1 MGTKGL
7 SLLLAATGVVG
18 ALIAPATSAAPAHT
32 GHRWTGTWTTS
43 VQRPMGATWQ
53 GDNWSLD
60 GFAGESVRQ
69 VVRISSGGTQL
80 RIRLSNRYGTSP
92 LRLAGA
98 TVAKAG
104 DGASIRPHTARPLR
118 FGRSQSTVVPAGADA
133 VSDATLL
140 PTSALDR
147 LTVTLY
153 FAAPTGPATFHEA
166 ATATTYRTTGD
177 HRFDADGGAFT
188 AESHSWYYLSGVDVA
203 AGPVRS
209 AVVAFGDSITDG
221 VSATKDADHRYPD
234 QLAERL
240 VASRR
245 PLAVLNAGIAGN
257 QVLDDSDC
265 CGDSALARF
274 HRDVL
279 DQPGVRSVIVTQA
292 LNDIGFNPEVTGAR
306 LIDAHRKLIRA
317 AHDRGIRI
325 IGGTVTPMKG
335 SMLDSPRGEQVRGE
349 VNHWIRTSGE
359 YDAVVDFDAV
369 LADPTDPAALRAE
382 FDAGD
387 RLHPN
392 DAGLRAMADAIDLSA
407 L

>member
-1 MGTKGL
+1 MGTKGM
-7 SLLLAATGVVG
+7 SLVLAAAGVAG
-18 ALIAPATSAAPAHT
+18 ALITPSAAAAPA
-32 GHRWTGTWTTS
+32 GRWTGTWTTS
-43 VQRPMGATWQ
+43 MQRPMGATWQ
-53 GDNWSLD
+53 GANWSLD

-69 VVRISSGGTQL
+69 VVRISRGGTQL

-104 DGASIRPHTARPLR
+104 DGASIQASTVRPLR
-118 FGRSQSTVVPAGADA
+118 FDRSQSTVVPVGSEA

-147 LTVTLY
+147 LAVTLY

-166 ATATTYRTTGD
+166 ATATTYRAKGD
-177 HRFDADGGAFT
+177 HRFDATGRAYT
-188 AESHSWYYLSGVDVA
+188 AESHSWYYLSGVDI
-203 AGPVRS
+203 AGGPARS
-209 AVVAFGDSITDG
+209 AVVTFGDSITDG
-221 VSATKDADHRYPD
+221 VSATKNADNRYPD

-240 VASRR
+240 VASRK

-257 QVLDDSDC
+257 RVLDDSDC
-265 CGDSALARF
+265 CGDSALSRF
-274 HRDVL
+274 RRDAL
-279 DQPGVRSVIVTQA
+279 DQPGVRSVVVTQA
-292 LNDIGFNPEVTGAR
+292 LNDIGFDPEVTSAE
-306 LIDAHRKLIRA
+306 LIQAHRKLIRA
-317 AHDRGIRI
+317 AHDRGVRI

-335 SMLDSPRGEQVRGE
+335 SMLDSPRGEQIRGE
-349 VNHWIRTSGE
+349 VNRWIRTGGE
-359 YDAVVDFDAV
+359 YDAVVDFAAV
-369 LADPTDPAALRAE
+369 LADPADPAALRAE

-392 DAGLRAMADAIDLSA
+392 DAGLQAMADAIDLSS

>member
-7 SLLLAATGVVG
+7 SLVLAAAGVAG
-18 ALIAPATSAAPAHT
+18 ALIAPSAAAAPA
-32 GHRWTGTWTTS
+32 GRWTGTWTTS
-43 VQRPMGATWQ
+43 MQRPMGATWQ
-53 GDNWSLD
+53 GANWSLD

-69 VVRISSGGTQL
+69 VVRISRGGTQL

-104 DGASIRPHTARPLR
+104 DGASIQPSTVRPLR
-118 FGRSQSTVVPAGADA
+118 FDRSQSTVVPVGSEA

-147 LTVTLY
+147 LAVTLY

-166 ATATTYRTTGD
+166 ATATTYRAKGD
-177 HRFDADGGAFT
+177 HRFDATGRAYT
-188 AESHSWYYLSGVDVA
+188 AESHSWYYLSGVDI
-203 AGPVRS
+203 AGGPARS
-209 AVVAFGDSITDG
+209 AVVTFGDSITDG
-221 VSATKDADHRYPD
+221 VSATKNADNRYPD

-240 VASRR
+240 VASRK

-257 QVLDDSDC
+257 RVLDDSDC
-265 CGDSALARF
+265 CGDSALSRF
-274 HRDVL
+274 RRDAL
-279 DQPGVRSVIVTQA
+279 DQPGVRSVVVTQA
-292 LNDIGFNPEVTGAR
+292 LNDIGFDPEVTSAE
-306 LIDAHRKLIRA
+306 LIQAHRKLIRA
-317 AHDRGIRI
+317 ARDRGVRI

-335 SMLDSPRGEQVRGE
+335 SMLDSPRGEQIRGE
-349 VNHWIRTSGE
+349 VNRWIRTGGE
-359 YDAVVDFDAV
+359 YDAVVDFAAV
-369 LADPTDPAALRAE
+369 LADPADPAALRAE

-392 DAGLRAMADAIDLSA
+392 DAGLQAMADAIDLSS

>member
-1 MGTKGL
+1 METKGL
-7 SLLLAATGVVG
+7 SLVLAAAGVAG
-18 ALIAPATSAAPAHT
+18 ALIAPSAAAAPAD
-32 GHRWTGTWTTS
+32 RWTGTWTTS
-43 VQRPMGATWQ
+43 MQRPMGATWQ
-53 GDNWSLD
+53 GANWSLD

-69 VVRISSGGTQL
+69 VVRISRGGTQL

-104 DGASIRPHTARPLR
+104 DGASIQPSTVRPLR
-118 FGRSQSTVVPAGADA
+118 FDRSQSTVVPVGSEA

-147 LTVTLY
+147 LAVTLY

-166 ATATTYRTTGD
+166 ATATTYRAKGD
-177 HRFDADGGAFT
+177 HRFDATDRAYT
-188 AESHSWYYLSGVDVA
+188 AESHSWYYLSGVDIA
-203 AGPVRS
+203 GGPVRS
-209 AVVAFGDSITDG
+209 AVVTFGDSITDG
-221 VSATKDADHRYPD
+221 VSATKNADNRYPD

-240 VASRR
+240 VASRK

-257 QVLDDSDC
+257 RVLDDSDC
-265 CGDSALARF
+265 CGDSALSRF
-274 HRDVL
+274 RRDAL
-279 DQPGVRSVIVTQA
+279 DQPGVRSVVVTQA
-292 LNDIGFNPEVTGAR
+292 LNDVGFDPEVTSAE
-306 LIDAHRKLIRA
+306 LIQAHRKLIRA
-317 AHDRGIRI
+317 ARDRGVRI

-335 SMLDSPRGEQVRGE
+335 SMLDSPRGEQIRGE
-349 VNHWIRTSGE
+349 VNRWIRTGGE
-359 YDAVVDFDAV
+359 YDAVVDFAAV
-369 LADPTDPAALRAE
+369 LADPADPAALRAE

-392 DAGLRAMADAIDLSA
+392 DAGLQAMADAIDLSS